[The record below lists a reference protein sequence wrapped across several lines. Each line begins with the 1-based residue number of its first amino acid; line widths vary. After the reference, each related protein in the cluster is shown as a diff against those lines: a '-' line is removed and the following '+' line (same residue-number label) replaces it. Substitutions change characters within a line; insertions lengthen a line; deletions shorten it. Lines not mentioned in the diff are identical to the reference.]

1 MYFMRIMTPYT
12 CMVLIFNQ
20 NNTYKDER
28 KIVLFCIRLKCPC
41 HLNAILEDII
51 FAPFLRKKWG
61 GHFDISHFR
70 LYDLH

>member
-1 MYFMRIMTPYT
+1 M
-12 CMVLIFNQ
+12 
-20 NNTYKDER
+20 KE
-28 KIVLFCIRLKCPC
+28 KIVLFCIGLKCPC

-61 GHFDISHFR
+61 GHFDISHLR

>member
-1 MYFMRIMTPYT
+1 M
-12 CMVLIFNQ
+12 
-20 NNTYKDER
+20 KE
-28 KIVLFCIRLKCPC
+28 KILLFCIGLKCPC
-41 HLNAILEDII
+41 HLNSILEDII